1 MYIFIDKKWLLYH
14 FLMKPAVVC
23 QAISNLLDTTPFIE
37 GNTKEMGNPSDL
49 TTMKKWT
56 TRKNKEAGLVPPV

>member
-1 MYIFIDKKWLLYH
+1 MYIFIDKKWLSYY
-14 FLMKPAVVC
+14 FLMKPAVVF
-23 QAISNLLDTTPFIE
+23 QALSKLLDTMLFIE

-56 TRKNKEAGLVPPV
+56 TRKNTEAGLVPPV